1 MSAALTLSRLRVD
14 IGGRTIID
22 DVTASFSARSV
33 TVVVGRSGAGKSVL
47 WKAVA
52 GLIPRSGGDVIVGV
66 PPLVFVHQDP
76 ALLEDRTALE
86 NLTFF
91 ALARGGDRASIMER
105 VDAVIAALGLEAL
118 LHRPAAHLS
127 PAQARRVALGR
138 ALVLRPG
145 VLIVDEPTTGL
156 DAVDVDD
163 VGDALV
169 HAAGDAALIVITHHP
184 RTIARLDATAV
195 CRLLRVDNGGLH
207 PIREI
212 AA

>member
-1 MSAALTLSRLRVD
+1 MIAALTLSRLSVD
-14 IGGRTIID
+14 VGGRRIIHE
-22 DVTASFSARSV
+22 VTASFSSRSV

-52 GLIPRSGGDVIVGV
+52 GLIPRSGGEVVVGV

-76 ALLEDRTALE
+76 ALLEDRSAFE

-91 ALARGGDRASIMER
+91 AFARGGPRTDVFAR
-105 VDAVIAALGLEAL
+105 VDQVIAALALEDL
-118 LHRPAAHLS
+118 LERPAAALS

-184 RTIARLDATAV
+184 RTIARLDATAG
-195 CRLLRVDNGGLH
+195 CRLLRVEDGGLR
-207 PIREI
+207 PLRET

>member
-1 MSAALTLSRLRVD
+1 MTPAALTLTGVGVAL
-14 IGGRTIID
+14 GGRVIVD
-22 DVTASFSARSV
+22 DVTATFAPRSV

-47 WKAVA
+47 FKAVA
-52 GLIPRSGGDVIVGV
+52 GLIPRSHGDVVVHV

-76 ALLEDRTALE
+76 ALLEDRTVLE
-86 NLTFF
+86 NLGFF
-91 ALARGGDRASIMER
+91 AFARGGPRE
-105 VDAVIAALGLEAL
+105 AVLRRIDEVIGALGLDAL
-118 LHRPAAHLS
+118 LQRPAGTLS

-156 DAVDVDD
+156 DPVDVDD

-169 HAAGDAALIVITHHP
+169 HAAGEAALIVITHHP
-184 RTIARLDATAV
+184 RTIDRLGAV
-195 CRLLRVDNGGLH
+195 AGCRLLRVEDGGLH
-207 PIREI
+207 TLRE